1 MSESEHPHHSHF
13 RTQKLSRLK
22 FAIILTCCG
31 MVAEFI
37 GGLLSNSLALISDGW
52 HMVTHLFALGTSYF
66 AILLSLRPATKRRT
80 YGLYRAEVLAAFI
93 NGIILLFI
101 SGYLV
106 YEAVLRFISPEK
118 IKVFEMLLVA
128 GIGLLVNG
136 ISTVL
141 LGKVC
146 SHDINIKS
154 AFLHEIGDMVSSV
167 AVVAAGIAIFY
178 TGNYI
183 LDPILTFLICILIVI
198 WAVKLVIESAN
209 ILLEATPRH
218 LDIDELIHTVKREVP
233 EVYEIHH
240 VHAWTISS
248 AMYALTAHLVI
259 GDCQVSKANEVL
271 HRVNKLLREKFHIE
285 HSNIQFEC
293 LIKKEA

>member
-1 MSESEHPHHSHF
+1 MSEAEHPHHSHF

-37 GGLLSNSLALISDGW
+37 GGLLSNSLALISDAW
-52 HMVTHLFALGTSYF
+52 HMLTHLFALGTSYF

-141 LGKVC
+141 LGKVS

-154 AFLHEIGDMVSSV
+154 AFLHEIGDMISSV

-183 LDPILTFLICILIVI
+183 LDPILTFLICILIVV